1 MSDRRDAFDPETVS
15 LLRTA
20 LDQAW
25 SILLPRQRA
34 AITKS
39 ELAQR
44 ILEFAALGERDPVRL
59 RVRAVMEVVEKQS
72 AA

>member
-1 MSDRRDAFDPETVS
+1 MSDRRGTYDPETVI

-25 SILLPRQRA
+25 GTLLPHQRA
-34 AITKS
+34 GITKS

-44 ILEFAALGERDPVRL
+44 LLEFAALGERDPVRL
-59 RVRAVMEVVEKQS
+59 RVRAVTEVVEKQS